1 MESKIDSLHLESF
14 RNFRNL
20 NISFNDGFNFIAGPN
35 GCGKTSIL
43 AGIGHCFTTTFEY
56 SRFKTDTQFWTDI
69 SVGESRYRVGSGAGL
84 QMAVSYRADSLKSWG
99 AAPPPDDNRRPVAI
113 HEVKN
118 VLGAH
123 IPLFIGAQ
131 RNIKYQK
138 IEGLKRELVQ
148 DESINKYIS
157 EAVKSLYGDEK
168 TDIKQWLINRY
179 FIIDKEW
186 ATEERANWDH
196 LINQLPYLGPFESDF
211 RYVTTGRDLEPVFS
225 IYGNECYL
233 EEVSSGFQAV
243 LLIVTKIIEWIE
255 KNRPE
260 GSRIAE
266 NASGTVLIDELDL
279 HLHPEWQLTIRE
291 GLVRLFPNLQFIVT
305 THSPHLLASALKD
318 EVILMPGNDFSNDEI
333 RLAPHAQSFSGWTT
347 DQILSEVMGVKS
359 LDNKLH
365 EKLVAAA
372 LKEVEEKNVEKLRSA
387 IEELRLVSH
396 PDNTILV
403 VLTARLAAL
412 EALDHD

>member
-1 MESKIDSLHLESF
+1 MEVKIDSLHLESF
-14 RNFRNL
+14 RHFRRL
-20 NISFNDGFNFIAGPN
+20 DVSFNDRFNFIAGPN

-43 AGIGHCFTTTFEY
+43 AGIGHCFTQSFEY
-56 SRFKTDTQFWTDI
+56 SRFQDNTRFWTDI
-69 SVGESRYRVGSGAGL
+69 SVDEKKYRVGSGAGL
-84 QMAVSYRADSLKSWG
+84 NLVPSYRTNYITSWG
-99 AAPPPDDNRRPVAI
+99 AAPDGDNRIPVAI
-113 HEVKN
+113 HQVKKF
-118 VLGAH
+118 LGLN

-131 RNIKYQK
+131 RNIKYER
-138 IEGLKRELVQ
+138 IEGLKREPDQ

-157 EAVKSLYGDEK
+157 AAVKSLYGDEK
-168 TDIKQWLINRY
+168 SDIKQWLINRY
-179 FIIDKEW
+179 FVIDKDW
-186 ATEERANWDH
+186 ATEERANWNH
-196 LINQLPYLGPFESDF
+196 LVSQLPYLGPFDSDF
-211 RYVTTGRDLEPVFS
+211 RYIRTGRDLEPIFS

-233 EEVSSGFQAV
+233 EEVSSGFQAI
-243 LLIVTKIIEWIE
+243 LLIVIQIIEWIE

-291 GLVRLFPNLQFIVT
+291 GLARLFPNIQFIVT
-305 THSPHLLASALKD
+305 THSPHLLASALKN
-318 EVILMPGNDFSNDEI
+318 EVIVMPGKVFANDEI
-333 RLAPHAQSFSGWTT
+333 KLLPHAQSFSGWTT

-365 EKLVAAA
+365 ERLVAAA
-372 LKEVEEKNVEKLRSA
+372 LKEVEEKNVERLRSA
-387 IEELRLVSH
+387 LEELRLVSH